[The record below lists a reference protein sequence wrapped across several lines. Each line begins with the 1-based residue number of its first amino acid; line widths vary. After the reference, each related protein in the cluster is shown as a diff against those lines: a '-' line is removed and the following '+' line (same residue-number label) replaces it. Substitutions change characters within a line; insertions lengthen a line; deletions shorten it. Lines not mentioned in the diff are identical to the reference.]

1 MPRFAKLITID
12 IPVPLQ
18 VFHDLC
24 EHREKSGCKTELHEM
39 AGQAIEQW
47 LARQHQQAGTDR
59 MPRRA
64 LHGYQWKRLFL
75 PDGTVLRS
83 AFKGES
89 YLGRIERGK
98 ILHNGR
104 VHSPSE
110 FANAAGSVGRN
121 AWQVIWLLF
130 PGERD
135 WKLAG
140 DCRSRPVDT

>member
-1 MPRFAKLITID
+1 
-12 IPVPLQ
+12 
-18 VFHDLC
+18 
-24 EHREKSGCKTELHEM
+24 M

-47 LARQHQQAGTDR
+47 LARQSAQAGTDR
-59 MPRRA
+59 MQRRA
-64 LHGYQWKRLFL
+64 LQGYQWKRVFL

-98 ILHNGR
+98 IVHKGR
-104 VHSPSE
+104 ACSPSE
-110 FANAAGSVGRN
+110 FANAAGSAGRN

-135 WKLAG
+135 WKLAD
-140 DCRSRPVDT
+140 DCRPRGAAT